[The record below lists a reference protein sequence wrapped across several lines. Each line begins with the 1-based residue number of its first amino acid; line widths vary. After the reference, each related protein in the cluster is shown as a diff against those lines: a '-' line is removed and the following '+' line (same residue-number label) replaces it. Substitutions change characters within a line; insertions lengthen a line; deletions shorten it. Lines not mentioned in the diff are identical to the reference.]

1 MLKHIA
7 LTSMILS
14 LSLDSP
20 LQAAETDQFSKLEQP
35 VEDSAEL
42 LNSKVNAY
50 IEKSLLVLNQK
61 NHSCEEKDLYKELRK
76 YFNNHLKGILMKE
89 ILRDSRFDKR
99 PISLDESI
107 FKGWTPWDGIGMGL
121 PFLKSTDLV
130 LTGVM
135 RIGDQTI
142 GTDKL
147 EHFWGQGFYYF
158 TKNYLDKK
166 GTIRA
171 LKVGIAKEKIYLGG
185 NKIGNG
191 VFSYGDLGAN
201 FNGMRFWNHMLQKR
215 ADVLGA
221 DHDIGPYVVCENN
234 KWKQVK
240 AVDFRYYIDD
250 SMDESINCSKFPSKS
265 TVRKVQLAIKARHL
279 SCPVDQKRLDTMIS
293 KYGVLSHWIINEE
306 GIGELRYTKE
316 FKK

>member
-1 MLKHIA
+1 MLKLA
-7 LTSMILS
+7 LSIS
-14 LSLDSP
+14 LSMSLLSAP
-20 LQAAETDQFSKLEQP
+20 NLLAAETDQFSKLDQP

-42 LNSKVNAY
+42 LNSKVNTY
-50 IEKSLLVLNQK
+50 IEKSLQVLNA
-61 NHSCEEKDLYKELRK
+61 NVHLCEEKDLYKELMK

-121 PFLKSTDLV
+121 PFLKSSDLV

-135 RIGDQTI
+135 RVGDQTI

-171 LKVGIAKEKIYLGG
+171 LKIGITKEKIYLGG

-201 FNGMRFWNHMLQKR
+201 FNGMRFWNHVLQKR

-221 DHDIGPYVVCENN
+221 EHDIGPYIVCENN
-234 KWKQVK
+234 QWKQVK
-240 AVDFRYYIDD
+240 NVDFRYYIDD

-265 TVRKVQLAIKARHL
+265 TVRKVQRAIKARHL
-279 SCPVDQKRLDTMIS
+279 SCPVDQKRLDLMIE
-293 KYGVLSHWIINEE
+293 KYGELAHWIINEE

>member
-1 MLKHIA
+1 MLKFA
-7 LTSMILS
+7 LSISLSMSILS
-14 LSLDSP
+14 APNLL
-20 LQAAETDQFSKLEQP
+20 AAETDQFSKIDQP
-35 VEDSAEL
+35 VDDSAEL

-50 IEKSLLVLNQK
+50 IEKSLNVLNA
-61 NHSCEEKDLYKELRK
+61 NDHLCEEKDLYKELRK

-135 RIGDQTI
+135 RVGDQTI

-166 GTIRA
+166 GIIRA
-171 LKVGIAKEKIYLGG
+171 LKVGITKEKIYLGG

-201 FNGMRFWNHMLQKR
+201 FNGMRFWNHILQKR
-215 ADVLGA
+215 ADVLGTE
-221 DHDIGPYVVCENN
+221 HDIGPYVVCENN
-234 KWKQVK
+234 QWKQVK
-240 AVDFRYYIDD
+240 NVDFRYYIDD

-265 TVRKVQLAIKARHL
+265 TVRKVQRAIKARHL
-279 SCPVDQKRLDTMIS
+279 SCPVDQKRLDLMIE
-293 KYGVLSHWIINEE
+293 KYGELAHWIINEE